1 MSIISIQG
9 RVHKRGSNDNGEWAV
24 VKEHATKRDGESYE
38 VSYMCGAAKNEA
50 VPAEGS
56 QVVVSGYAYA
66 KVNENDGKHY
76 GNINV
81 SAARFHTLSA
91 VSAAPANDAPISD
104 EDMEEIPF

>member
-24 VKEHATKRDGESYE
+24 IKEHATKRDGESYE

-56 QVVVSGYAYA
+56 QVVVTGFAYA

-76 GNINV
+76 ANINL
-81 SAARFHTLSA
+81 SAARFHVLSA
-91 VSAAPANDAPISD
+91 VSAAPMNDAPISD
-104 EDMEEIPF
+104 DEAEDIPF

>member
-24 VKEHATKRDGESYE
+24 IKEHATKRDGESYE

-56 QVVVSGYAYA
+56 QVVVSGYARA
-66 KVNENDGKHY
+66 KVRENDGKHY
-76 GNINV
+76 ADINV
-81 SAARFHTLSA
+81 QAAKFLTLSTT
-91 VSAAPANDAPISD
+91 SAAPVNDAPITED
-104 EDMEEIPF
+104 DMESIPF